1 MSVRVNKLLMSYK
14 ITIAE
19 ALERSAL
26 KPLVRKV
33 QIYCCFLSDKKD
45 KGFFFST
52 KSEIH
57 VVIQISSV
65 CCVNSSSDSLLK
77 IILRRTFVVNI
88 CQRMCPNNLSST
100 NNDFS

>member
-33 QIYCCFLSDKKD
+33 QIHCCFLSDKKD
-45 KGFFFST
+45 KFIFFLNT
-52 KSEIH
+52 KRNS
-57 VVIQISSV
+57 
-65 CCVNSSSDSLLK
+65 CCDK
-77 IILRRTFVVNI
+77 
-88 CQRMCPNNLSST
+88 
-100 NNDFS
+100 DK

>member
-45 KGFFFST
+45 KFIFFCGKYLSKNCVPITLLPLTMTFL
-52 KSEIH
+52 KNLPFVQMKNILEI
-57 VVIQISSV
+57 IAYSF
-65 CCVNSSSDSLLK
+65 
-77 IILRRTFVVNI
+77 LRYT
-88 CQRMCPNNLSST
+88 
-100 NNDFS
+100 

>member
-45 KGFFFST
+45 KFIFFLNT
-52 KSEIH
+52 KRKS
-57 VVIQISSV
+57 
-65 CCVNSSSDSLLK
+65 CCDK
-77 IILRRTFVVNI
+77 
-88 CQRMCPNNLSST
+88 
-100 NNDFS
+100 DK

>member
-14 ITIAE
+14 TYKIAE

-45 KGFFFST
+45 KFIFFLNT
-52 KSEIH
+52 KRNS
-57 VVIQISSV
+57 
-65 CCVNSSSDSLLK
+65 CCDKNK
-77 IILRRTFVVNI
+77 
-88 CQRMCPNNLSST
+88 
-100 NNDFS
+100 

>member
-33 QIYCCFLSDKKD
+33 QIYCCFMSDKKGKVFFLNKKRNSCCDTD
-45 KGFFFST
+45 K
-52 KSEIH
+52 
-57 VVIQISSV
+57 
-65 CCVNSSSDSLLK
+65 
-77 IILRRTFVVNI
+77 
-88 CQRMCPNNLSST
+88 
-100 NNDFS
+100 

>member
-45 KGFFFST
+45 KFIFFLNIKRNS
-52 KSEIH
+52 
-57 VVIQISSV
+57 
-65 CCVNSSSDSLLK
+65 CCDKNK
-77 IILRRTFVVNI
+77 
-88 CQRMCPNNLSST
+88 
-100 NNDFS
+100 

>member
-14 ITIAE
+14 ITTAE

-45 KGFFFST
+45 KFIHLFFST
-52 KSEIH
+52 QSEIH
-57 VVIQISSV
+57 VVIKISSV

-77 IILRRTFVVNI
+77 MILRRTFVVNI
-88 CQRMCPNNLSST
+88 CQKTVSQ
-100 NNDFS
+100 